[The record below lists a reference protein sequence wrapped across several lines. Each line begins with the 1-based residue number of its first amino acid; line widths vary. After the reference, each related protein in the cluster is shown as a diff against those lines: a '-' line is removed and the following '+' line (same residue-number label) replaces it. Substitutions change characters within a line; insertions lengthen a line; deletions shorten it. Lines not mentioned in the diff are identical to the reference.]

1 MIRQR
6 GRPGTGRGVP
16 FLIIID
22 VIFAIIM
29 VFKDVM
35 VAIHKALRHI
45 SAEAPLIALG
55 VFIIAIILHI
65 CLQTVPPPVSFPDV
79 DVHNW
84 IDKNGLQQ
92 YNKIFTEQGVQTS
105 KDVLALDLETTQG
118 FSSLHPDQQLELLS
132 AFNALKEETYFLLL
146 LRKNKV
152 SSPIFDRLKA
162 RGVVSLVA
170 LSQLSDDVI
179 QLVTEADGTLT
190 DLQNLKHCVTHARDY
205 SANREELYLYSQ
217 VGKDFDSS
225 ITPVIMKI
233 IKIALTLFVGSIL
246 CFVFIMFECVRSV
259 FHRRPITLSGG
270 SVAPFSWR
278 SRLPSSRSVAPVAP
292 SLAVQNADKGWLWN
306 IIWGTNV
313 SAQYCVVQWGW
324 TSPHVVGNTMSFTV
338 QLFQKNGNPY
348 VIVNEDTSNL
358 IVEILHRG
366 VKVACTKQ
374 QDKDSGKS
382 NVVRVSFTVHRSGP
396 YKISIMVSG
405 KHIKESPFTRE
416 FDAGP
421 IDASRTGFTNYCST
435 IVCTAGTPYP
445 LTIETQDSFGNPAV
459 YKADQNHYFKI
470 KVIETESQTKYVPA
484 TQLVN
489 MPDKKQLNMRIT
501 MAREGC
507 YQASVSYGDM
517 KLRNGDF
524 NILVIS
530 NEDMACVNKNMA
542 RKSHSIWYEAR
553 LLQGNPSSEEKAKKV
568 YVYISPKQLTLKEYY
583 LKIIGK
589 KLFTWRVCPST
600 KFYFTGHN
608 TRYDLPVM
616 TIYDCCQP
624 PVILAAKERSVIAAT
639 FTNFLLR
646 NIGGSET
653 FQDKHTYFVQEVRNL
668 QRRTSGNVTLKI
680 DRSNFLYSSYKATK
694 GFDTADWYK
703 TFHIVFVGE
712 PGLDWGG
719 LRREWFEMLCTELFD
734 PSHSGLFKR
743 FTEDSQGLV
752 HPSPTSRRK
761 QELKS
766 KYYEFAG
773 KVVGKCL
780 YDSALGSAY
789 RQLVKARFTRSFL
802 AQLIG
807 LQVNY
812 KYFEMDD
819 PELYKTKVRFIEEN
833 DIDDMELTFMEEE
846 YSDGQLQQVID
857 LIPGGKSKPVTNENK
872 QHYLNCLAQYKLSNS
887 VKEEVD
893 SFLKG
898 LNVLIPDTLLSIF
911 DENELELLMCGT
923 GNYSITDFKAH
934 AVIEGSSYH
943 FFKVLDWFW
952 TVIAS
957 FTEEQ
962 MARLLQFT
970 TGCSQLPPQG
980 FAELNPKFQISF
992 SPTYNTLPT
1001 AHTCFNQLCLPD
1013 YDSID
1018 SFHRSLLLAIN
1029 EGAQGF
1035 GLV

>member
-1 MIRQR
+1 MIRR
-6 GRPGTGRGVP
+6 RAPPAGRGIP
-16 FLIIID
+16 FFIFLD
-22 VIFAIIM
+22 VIFAII
-29 VFKDVM
+29 FIIKDVI
-35 VAIHKALRHI
+35 VAIHTTLRRI
-45 SAEAPLIALG
+45 SSDAPIIVLG
-55 VFIIAIILHI
+55 VCIIGTVLHI
-65 CLQTVPPPVSFPDV
+65 CLQTVPTVSSAQV
-79 DVHNW
+79 DIWDW
-84 IDKNGLQQ
+84 IDKNGLKQ
-92 YNKIFTEQGVQTS
+92 YNKVFTQQGVQTS
-105 KDVLALDLETTQG
+105 KDLLSMELEKMPEFSALTLDK
-118 FSSLHPDQQLELLS
+118 QLELRN
-132 AFNALKEETYFLLL
+132 AFNALKEETYLQLLL
-146 LRKNKV
+146 EKNKV
-152 SSPIFDRLKA
+152 TAPVFDRLKA
-162 RGVVSLVA
+162 KGVMSLMA
-170 LSQLSDDVI
+170 LSQLSDQEI
-179 QLVTEADGTLT
+179 QMVTEVDGTIT
-190 DLQNLKHCVTHARDY
+190 DLLNLKHCVTHARDY
-205 SANREELYLYSQ
+205 SDNREELYLYSQ
-217 VGKDFDSS
+217 VGKEFDSAIS
-225 ITPVIMKI
+225 PLAMKI
-233 IKIALTLFVGSIL
+233 FKIVLTLLLGSIL
-246 CFVFIMFECVRSV
+246 LTLCIMFECVRSV

-270 SVAPFSWR
+270 SVAPFNWR
-278 SRLPSSRSVAPVAP
+278 SRLPSSRSVAPAAP
-292 SLAVQNADKGWLWN
+292 SLPVQNVDKGWLWN

-324 TSPHVVGNTMSFTV
+324 TGPHGVGSTMSFTV
-338 QLFQKNGNPY
+338 QLFRKNGNPY
-348 VIVNEDTSNL
+348 VIVNEDTSNI

-374 QDKDSGKS
+374 QDKEGGRS

-405 KHIKESPFTRE
+405 KHIKDSPFTRE

-470 KVIETESQTKYVPA
+470 KVIETESKIKYVPA

-530 NEDMACVNKNMA
+530 TEDMACVNKNMA

-600 KFYFTGHN
+600 KFYFSGHN
-608 TRYDLPVM
+608 SRYDLPVM

-653 FQDKHTYFVQEVRNL
+653 FQDKHTYFVQEVRKL
-668 QRRTSGNVTLKI
+668 QKRGNVTLKI
-680 DRSNFLYSSYKATK
+680 DRSNFLISSYKATRN
-694 GFDTADWYK
+694 FDTSDWYK

-734 PSHSGLFKR
+734 PSRSGLYTR

-752 HPSPTSRRK
+752 HPTPTSRRK
-761 QELKS
+761 HELKL

-789 RQLVKARFTRSFL
+789 RQLVKARFSRSFL

-812 KYFEMDD
+812 KYFETDD

-833 DIDDMELTFMEEE
+833 DIDDMELTFSEEE
-846 YSDGQLQQVID
+846 YCDGQLQRVVD
-857 LIPGGKSKPVTNENK
+857 LIPGGSSKPVTNDNK
-872 QHYLNCLAQYKLSNS
+872 QHYLNCLAQYKLSSS
-887 VKEEVD
+887 VKEEAD
-893 SFLKG
+893 HFLKG

>member
-1 MIRQR
+1 MPPRPPIAR
-6 GRPGTGRGVP
+6 GPPYIVIDTLITMCFMFKNVVVSIHETLGRVSTKAP
-16 FLIIID
+16 
-22 VIFAIIM
+22 VI
-29 VFKDVM
+29 V
-35 VAIHKALRHI
+35 
-45 SAEAPLIALG
+45 LG
-55 VFIIAIILHI
+55 VFIIATVLHI
-65 CLQTVPPPVSFPDV
+65 AFQTAPPVSSAQV
-79 DVHNW
+79 DIWDW
-84 IDKNGLQQ
+84 IDKNGLEQ
-92 YNKIFTEQGVQTS
+92 YNKVFTEQDVETN
-105 KDVLALDLETTQG
+105 KDLLSIDLEKIPD
-118 FSSLHPDQQLELLS
+118 FSALPSDKQNELRN
-132 AFNALKEETYFLLL
+132 AFNALKEETYLRILLQ
-146 LRKNKV
+146 KNKIPSTV
-152 SSPIFDRLKA
+152 FNRLRA
-162 RGVVSLVA
+162 QGVVSILA
-170 LSQLSDDVI
+170 LSRLSDEVM
-179 QLVTEADGTLT
+179 QKVTKADSTLT
-190 DLQNLKHCVTHARDY
+190 DFQNLKHCVRHATDY
-205 SANREELYLYSQ
+205 IVDQEELDLYSQ
-217 VGKDFDSS
+217 VGSEFDSP
-225 ITPVIMKI
+225 ITPLVMKTL
-233 IKIALTLFVGSIL
+233 KIGLTLLLGSFLLIL
-246 CFVFIMFECVRSV
+246 FIMFECVRSV
-259 FHRRPITLSGG
+259 IHWRPN
-270 SVAPFSWR
+270 
-278 SRLPSSRSVAPVAP
+278 LPPLRSVAPVRP
-292 SLAVQNADKGWLWN
+292 SLVDLNPNKGWLWN
-306 IIWGTNV
+306 VLWGVNV

-324 TSPHVVGNTMSFTV
+324 TSPHGVGSTMSFTV
-338 QLFQKNGNPY
+338 QLFRKNGKPF
-348 VIVNEDTSNL
+348 VILNEDTSHI

-374 QDKDSGKS
+374 IEEEEGKS
-382 NVVRVSFTVHRSGP
+382 NTVRVSFTVHRSGP

-405 KHIKESPFTRE
+405 KHIKGSPFTRE

-435 IVCTAGTPYP
+435 IVCTAGSPYP

-470 KVIETESQTKYVPA
+470 KVTETESQTKYVPA

-489 MPDKKQLNMRIT
+489 MPEKKQLNMRIT

-542 RKSHSIWYEAR
+542 RKTHSIWYEAR
-553 LLQGNPSSEEKAKKV
+553 LLQGSPSSEEKAKKV

-600 KFYFTGHN
+600 KFYFSGHN
-608 TRYDLPVM
+608 ARYDLPVM

-624 PVILAAKERSVIAAT
+624 PLVLAAKERSVIAAT

-653 FQDKHTYFVQEVRNL
+653 FQDKHTYFVQEVRKL
-668 QRRTSGNVTLKI
+668 QKRGNVTLKI
-680 DRSNFLYSSYKATK
+680 DRSNFLYSSFKATK
-694 GFDTADWYK
+694 NFDTSDWYK
-703 TFHIVFVGE
+703 TFNIVFVGE

-734 PSHSGLFKR
+734 PSRSGMYTR

-752 HPSPTSRRK
+752 HPTPSSRRK
-761 QELKS
+761 QELKL

-789 RQLVKARFTRSFL
+789 RQLVKARLSRSFL

-812 KYFEMDD
+812 KYFETDD
-819 PELYKTKVRFIEEN
+819 PELFKTKVRFIEDN
-833 DIDDMELTFMEEE
+833 DIDDMELTFSEEE
-846 YSDGQLQQVID
+846 YLDGQLQRLVD
-857 LIPGGKSKPVTNENK
+857 LVPSGSSKPVTNENK
-872 QHYLNCLAQYKLSNS
+872 QHYLNCLAQYKLTSS

-893 SFLKG
+893 HFLKG

-1001 AHTCFNQLCLPD
+1001 AHTCFNLLCLPD

-1018 SFHRSLLLAIN
+1018 NFHRSLLIAIN
-1029 EGAQGF
+1029 EGSQGF

>member
-1 MIRQR
+1 MPPR
-6 GRPGTGRGVP
+6 RGVP
-16 FLIIID
+16 VGRGTPFIIIIE
-22 VIFAIIM
+22 VLITIAIL
-29 VFKDVM
+29 FKDM
-35 VAIHKALRHI
+35 MMWIHATLRRI
-45 SAEAPLIALG
+45 SADAPVIALG
-55 VFIIAIILHI
+55 VFIIGTVLHI
-65 CLQTVPPPVSFPDV
+65 SLQTVPPESSSKV
-79 DVHNW
+79 DIWNW
-84 IDKNGLQQ
+84 MDKNGLKQ
-92 YNKIFTEQGVQTS
+92 YNNVFTEQGV
-105 KDVLALDLETTQG
+105 ETTKDILSMELEKIPE
-118 FSSLHPDQQLELLS
+118 FSSLPPDQQHELRN
-132 AFNALKEETYFLLL
+132 AFNALKEETYLQILLE
-146 LRKNKV
+146 KNKIPA
-152 SSPIFDRLKA
+152 SIFDRLKA
-162 RGVVSLVA
+162 RGVVSLQT
-170 LSQLSDDVI
+170 LSHLSDRVI
-179 QLVTEADGTLT
+179 QTITETDNTLT
-190 DLQNLKHCVTHARDY
+190 DFQNLKHCVTHARDY
-205 SANREELYLYSQ
+205 IDNRDELYLYSQ
-217 VGKDFDSS
+217 VGRDFDSPV
-225 ITPVIMKI
+225 TPFVMKAF
-233 IKIALTLFVGSIL
+233 KIALTLLLGSFLLIL
-246 CFVFIMFECVRSV
+246 FIMFECVRSV
-259 FHRRPITLSGG
+259 FHRRPYVPSSG
-270 SVAPFSWR
+270 SVSPFHWR
-278 SRLPSSRSVAPVAP
+278 PRLPSSRSVAPITP
-292 SLAVQNADKGWLWN
+292 SLAVQNSDKGWLWN

-324 TSPHVVGNTMSFTV
+324 TSPHGVGNTMSFTV
-338 QLFQKNGNPY
+338 QLFRKNGKPY
-348 VIVNEDTSNL
+348 VIVNEDTSNI

-366 VKVACTKQ
+366 IKVACTKQ
-374 QDKDSGKS
+374 QDKEGGKS
-382 NVVRVSFTVHRSGP
+382 NTVRVSFTVHRSGP
-396 YKISIMVSG
+396 YKISVMVSG
-405 KHIKESPFTRE
+405 KHIKDSPFTRE

-435 IVCTAGTPYP
+435 IVCTPGTPYP

-470 KVIETESQTKYVPA
+470 KVIETESQTKYMPV

-501 MAREGC
+501 MCREGC

-524 NILVIS
+524 NILVINS
-530 NEDMACVNKNMA
+530 EDMACVKKNMA
-542 RKSHSIWYEAR
+542 RKTHSIWYEAR

-600 KFYFTGHN
+600 KFYFSGHN

-624 PVILAAKERSVIAAT
+624 PVILATKERSVIAAT

-653 FQDKHTYFVQEVRNL
+653 FQDKHAYFVQEVRKL
-668 QRRTSGNVTLKI
+668 QKRGNVTLKI

-694 GFDTADWYK
+694 NFDTSDWYK

-734 PSHSGLFKR
+734 PSRSGLYTR

-752 HPSPTSRRK
+752 HPTPTCRRK
-761 QELKS
+761 QELKL

-789 RQLVKARFTRSFL
+789 RQLVKARFSRSFL

-812 KYFEMDD
+812 KYFETDD
-819 PELYKTKVRFIEEN
+819 PELYKTKVQFIDEN
-833 DIDDMELTFMEEE
+833 DIDDMELSFSEEE
-846 YSDGQLQQVID
+846 YSDGQLQRVVD
-857 LIPGGKSKPVTNENK
+857 LVPGGSSKPVTNENK
-872 QHYLNCLAQYKLSNS
+872 QHYLNCLAQYKLSS
-887 VKEEVD
+887 SMKDEAD
-893 SFLKG
+893 HFLKG

-1018 SFHRSLLLAIN
+1018 SFHRSLLIAIN